1 MDAEAIK
8 LLSQL
13 PLIGV
18 VVWLL
23 FRTFGSRLDAN
34 EKATLA
40 SADEVRAMGKT
51 LTRIAERLRVEEVEP
66 TRRQP

>member
-1 MDAEAIK
+1 MDMETIK

-13 PLIGV
+13 PLVGGI
-18 VVWLL
+18 VWLL

-40 SADEVRAMGKT
+40 SAEEVRAMGKT
-51 LTRIAERLRVEEVEP
+51 LTRIADRLRVEEVEP
-66 TRRQP
+66 ARRQ